1 MKLES
6 AFFLKHENVKSLVTI
21 IFLAFDMSSKKEK
34 KASAKKIVKASSKAS
49 REASSPAAAI
59 PPSETMS
66 IFRDWRPMMGMRS
79 MPPPEEEDNE
89 YDEEEEDDDYF
100 YMKDERGR
108 LVRFNLD
115 GIDLETREKA
125 IGASF
130 EDKQGF
136 YCQRGEI
143 ALWVDYGE
151 WDEFE
156 QEDYDS
162 LKIPKD
168 MEIRDT

>member
-1 MKLES
+1 
-6 AFFLKHENVKSLVTI
+6 
-21 IFLAFDMSSKKEK
+21 MSSKKEK
-34 KASAKKIVKASSKAS
+34 KASTKKIVKASSKAS
-49 REASSPAAAI
+49 GEASSSAAAV

-66 IFRDWRPMMGMRS
+66 IFRDWRPMIGMRS
-79 MPPPEEEDNE
+79 MPPS
-89 YDEEEEDDDYF
+89 EEDDEEDYF
-100 YMKDERGR
+100 YMKDEKGR

-115 GIDLETREKA
+115 GIDFETREKA

-151 WDEFE
+151 WDELE
-156 QEDYDS
+156 QDDDDS

>member
-6 AFFLKHENVKSLVTI
+6 ALTLEHENVKSVVTI

-34 KASAKKIVKASSKAS
+34 KASAKKIVKKAS
-49 REASSPAAAI
+49 REASSPAAAV
-59 PPSETMS
+59 PPPETMS

-89 YDEEEEDDDYF
+89 DDEEEEEDDYF
-100 YMKDERGR
+100 YMKDEKGR

-115 GIDLETREKA
+115 GIDFDTREKA

-151 WDEFE
+151 WDELE
-156 QEDYDS
+156 QEDNDS

>member
-6 AFFLKHENVKSLVTI
+6 ALTLKHENVKSVVTI

-34 KASAKKIVKASSKAS
+34 KASAKKIVTASSKAS
-49 REASSPAAAI
+49 REASSPAAAV
-59 PPSETMS
+59 PPSETS

-79 MPPPEEEDNE
+79 MPPPEEE
-89 YDEEEEDDDYF
+89 EEDDDDYY
-100 YMKDERGR
+100 YMKDEKGR

-115 GIDLETREKA
+115 GIDFETREKA

-151 WDEFE
+151 WDELE
-156 QEDYDS
+156 QEDNDS
-162 LKIPKD
+162 PKIPKG

>member
-6 AFFLKHENVKSLVTI
+6 ALSLKHENVKSVVTI

-49 REASSPAAAI
+49 GEASSSAAAV
-59 PPSETMS
+59 P

-79 MPPPEEEDNE
+79 MPPPEEE
-89 YDEEEEDDDYF
+89 EEDDDDYY
-100 YMKDERGR
+100 YMKDEKGR

-115 GIDLETREKA
+115 GIDFETREKA

-151 WDEFE
+151 WDELE
-156 QEDYDS
+156 QEDDDS

>member
-6 AFFLKHENVKSLVTI
+6 ALTLKHENVNKSVVTI

-49 REASSPAAAI
+49 REASSPAAAV
-59 PPSETMS
+59 PPPETMS
-66 IFRDWRPMMGMRS
+66 IFRDWRPMIGMRS
-79 MPPPEEEDNE
+79 MPPS
-89 YDEEEEDDDYF
+89 EEDDEEDYF
-100 YMKDERGR
+100 YTKDEKGR
-108 LVRFNLD
+108 N
-115 GIDLETREKA
+115 GIDFETREKA

-130 EDKQGF
+130 EDKQCF

-151 WDEFE
+151 WDELE
-156 QEDYDS
+156 QEDDDS

>member
-1 MKLES
+1 M
-6 AFFLKHENVKSLVTI
+6 KHENVKSVVTI
-21 IFLAFDMSSKKEK
+21 ILLAFDMNSKKEK
-34 KASAKKIVKASSKAS
+34 KASAKKTVKASSKETS
-49 REASSPAAAI
+49 REASSPAAAV

-79 MPPPEEEDNE
+79 KPPPEEEDIE
-89 YDEEEEDDDYF
+89 DVEEEEDDDYF
-100 YMKDERGR
+100 YMKDEKGR

-115 GIDLETREKA
+115 GIDFDTREKA

-130 EDKQGF
+130 EDKQGI

-156 QEDYDS
+156 QEDNDS

-168 MEIRDT
+168 MEIRET